1 MKKERDDGII
11 FKVVLVLNAI
21 AFFLCLIFY
30 PEAAY
35 GPGIFVCGFI
45 LLYAYAAYKFDK
57 TKK

>member
-35 GPGIFVCGFI
+35 GPGIVVCG
-45 LLYAYAAYKFDK
+45 LVLVWAYAAYKVDK
-57 TKK
+57 DKQ